1 LRICNWYAIIGA
13 GEIPSTTPLK
23 LMTPQQRLTRALQI
37 RQALEAL
44 MTDEECDLYEC
55 LFDHFAD
62 YVSDLNIDLQRS
74 LDDLPWTEGP

>member
-1 LRICNWYAIIGA
+1 MCGRDPTHHAF
-13 GEIPSTTPLK
+13 K

-44 MTDEECDLYEC
+44 MTDQECDLYEC

-62 YVSDLNIDLQRS
+62 YISDLNIDLQRS
-74 LDDLPWTEGP
+74 LDDLPTTEGP

>member
-1 LRICNWYAIIGA
+1 MHHAFKHM
-13 GEIPSTTPLK
+13 P
-23 LMTPQQRLTRALQI
+23 PQQRLARALQI

-62 YVSDLNIDLQRS
+62 YISDLNIDLQIS
-74 LDDLPWTEGP
+74 LDDLPMTKGP